1 MDELYETDTDGFTA
15 RPRGSGVKRT
25 IVPKNADI
33 PIKQTMTNIFQQSST
48 KGRVKHP
55 NTNTGSA
62 ESSVESSVGN
72 TSLEDGT
79 STVPEIVEKIASQH
93 ELPKKADAVAADP
106 PKAIEIETE
115 KSENQD
121 KTTVESEAAE
131 LSLAPVESA
140 IGNTVC
146 QPIEDKKDDDD
157 KSTFPMDTGLD
168 LKNADRHDLPKN
180 DDAANADPPGLVD
193 DTTVKSA
200 DQSAVVENLQTM
212 DESTMKKDDDTLTLP
227 MDTGIDLK
235 NADRHDLPKNDD
247 AANADPP
254 GLVDDTT
261 VKSADQSAVVENL
274 QTMDESTMKKDDDTL
289 TLPMDTGIDLKN
301 ADRHDLPKTGD
312 GAGVNDEPE
321 PEKHVIPES
330 SGKEGDGPAEPPTEE
345 NRSVTDA
352 VAAAK
357 LHNSMADF
365 LEYHTETMQLDG
377 DEWIFGDG
385 ELSDPVEDLR
395 SFNIYLMQQGDLPI
409 PYLWCGRRE
418 GVLVANES
426 TSKEDVMALVKQV
439 ESHPRFETYNNT
451 VVVEREM
458 PDFVFGKVN
467 PVLDINFFNH
477 WLLSSGFEPL
487 AYPVEH
493 TQPDLAGEVEEK
505 EIQDT
510 SKYKTEIEETDVNIA
525 TPTNSDVDSEDD
537 DPEKYAYPPAPTCDH
552 PTIRHL
558 LKSAAKACGVPVC
571 DVF

>member
-1 MDELYETDTDGFTA
+1 MLSYVTSHLVCLLIHIQILISYLVGYLFYAKVTTSTPSASSRPDDVHPDPLEKSLETLMDELYETDTDGFTA

-72 TSLEDGT
+72 TTLEDGT

-321 PEKHVIPES
+321 PEKHVIPE
-330 SGKEGDGPAEPPTEE
+330 PAEPPTEE

-385 ELSDPVEDLR
+385 ELSVEDLR
-395 SFNIYLMQQGDLPI
+395 SFNI
-409 PYLWCGRRE
+409 
-418 GVLVANES
+418 
-426 TSKEDVMALVKQV
+426 
-439 ESHPRFETYNNT
+439 
-451 VVVEREM
+451 
-458 PDFVFGKVN
+458 
-467 PVLDINFFNH
+467 
-477 WLLSSGFEPL
+477 
-487 AYPVEH
+487 
-493 TQPDLAGEVEEK
+493 
-505 EIQDT
+505 
-510 SKYKTEIEETDVNIA
+510 
-525 TPTNSDVDSEDD
+525 
-537 DPEKYAYPPAPTCDH
+537 
-552 PTIRHL
+552 
-558 LKSAAKACGVPVC
+558 
-571 DVF
+571 